1 MESVSASAGNPKEQR
16 TMKQET
22 GRQQPGIPFLQG
34 GEDVKNIPWLFIGA
48 AVFAGIHSSK
58 TK

>member
-16 TMKQET
+16 TMKQEP

-34 GEDVKNIPWLFIGA
+34 GEDVKKTEFDLL
-48 AVFAGIHSSK
+48 AVYRRDML
-58 TK
+58 